1 MWGERM
7 HHHKHEHHAH
17 FPSAS
22 SKEPKFIAD
31 SYSSVDEV
39 IAALREAGL
48 ESSNLILGIDFTKS
62 NEWSGR
68 YSFGRKSLHAISGTP
83 NPYEQAISIIGRTLS
98 PFDDDNL
105 IPCFAFGDSST
116 HDHSVF
122 SFYQE
127 NRPCRGF
134 EEVLERYRQIVP
146 HLNLSGPTS
155 FAPLIY
161 AAMSVVESSNWQYHV
176 LVIIADG
183 QVTTTNSSDRRLSP
197 QEQATIQAIVDAS
210 FYPLSIVMVGV
221 GDGPWD
227 AMQHFDD
234 CIPDRAFDNF
244 QFVNFTDLMSTTKD
258 MSKKE
263 AAFALAALMEIPTQ
277 YKATQGLRPSEKHTK
292 KASPPRILPPPN
304 KVLEHDNAAASHAPS
319 TTSRSTDVG
328 KNLSDE
334 QVCPICLA
342 NPKDMAFQCG
352 HLTCKECGP
361 TLSTCPLCRAPI
373 TVRVRLFS

>member
-1 MWGERM
+1 MCLCSL
-7 HHHKHEHHAH
+7 
-17 FPSAS
+17 PQ
-22 SKEPKFIAD
+22 
-31 SYSSVDEV
+31 YSFVLINFDICKV

-68 YSFGRKSLHAISGTP
+68 HSFRRQSLHAISGTP

-105 IPCFAFGDSST
+105 IPCFGFGDAST

-127 NRPCRGF
+127 TRPCRGF

-244 QFVNFTDLMSTTKD
+244 QFVNFTDIMSTSKD

-277 YKATQGLRPSEKHTK
+277 YKATQGLRPSEKHAQ

-304 KVLEHDNAAASHAPS
+304 KVLERDNVVAASHAPT
-319 TTSRSTDVG
+319 TTSRSTDIG
-328 KNLSDE
+328 KNVSDE
-334 QVCPICLA
+334 QVCPICLT

-373 TVRVRLFS
+373 TVRVRLYS